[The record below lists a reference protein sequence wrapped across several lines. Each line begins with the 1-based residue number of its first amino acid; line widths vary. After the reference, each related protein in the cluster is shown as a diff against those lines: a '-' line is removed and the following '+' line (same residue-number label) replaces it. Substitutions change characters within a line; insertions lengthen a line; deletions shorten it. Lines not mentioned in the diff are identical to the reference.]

1 MHAPLTSDAR
11 ADVVVVGAGVTG
23 CSAAW
28 HLARSGARVTLL
40 EARDVA
46 SGASGRNGGFLLAGL
61 AHRPVQLGA
70 IVGERR
76 AAELYDATA
85 VARERMYEVAAS
97 IGADSYV
104 ERTGSLRLAVDAAE
118 LDELQQE
125 ATLLEEMG
133 SVRVQRL
140 DAHEL
145 PVRLVGSFLGGL
157 RFADDG
163 RLVPAAWVRALGDA
177 AADAGAALHEQSPVV
192 AIEDD
197 DDGVVVRTQ
206 SGHEVRAEH
215 VIVATEAWLSGIVP
229 ELVGHVLP
237 YRSQVLAAQPLVDGA
252 ALGSGSARLLDH
264 VTWSRRGWDYAQQT
278 ADGTLVVGGEQV
290 EDVELLRSWEEA
302 PVDGD
307 QRWIE
312 SWIRRVLQVE
322 PDVVD
327 RWAGVLSQTPDGFP
341 YVGALP
347 GRSRVHV
354 CGGWGGAGNVLGFAC
369 GGLVASRVLGLEAH
383 VPEEFDAA
391 RISER
396 AR

>member
-1 MHAPLTSDAR
+1 
-11 ADVVVVGAGVTG
+11 VVGAGVTG

-28 HLARSGARVTLL
+28 HLARAGARVLLL

-61 AHRPVQLGA
+61 AHRPTQLAG
-70 IVGERR
+70 IVGVRR

-97 IGADSYV
+97 IGAAPFV

-118 LDELQQE
+118 LDELQHE

-133 SVRVQRL
+133 TVRVQRL

-145 PVRLVGSFLGGL
+145 PSNLVGSFLGGL
-157 RFADDG
+157 RFLDDG

-177 AADAGAALHEQSPVV
+177 AVDAGAVLHEHSPVV

-197 DDGVVVRTQ
+197 ADGIVVRTQ
-206 SGHEVRAEH
+206 AGHEVRAEH
-215 VIVATEAWLSGIVP
+215 AIVATEAWLSGLVP
-229 ELVGHVLP
+229 ELTGRVLP
-237 YRSQVLAAQPLVDGA
+237 YRSQVLAATPKLDGSPLEAGA
-252 ALGSGSARLLDH
+252 ARLLDH
-264 VTWSRRGWDYAQQT
+264 VTWSRRGWDYAQQA

-290 EDVELLRSWEEA
+290 EDVELLRSWDEA
-302 PVDGD
+302 TVDAD
-307 QRWIE
+307 QQWIE
-312 SWIRRVLQVE
+312 SWVRRVLQVE
-322 PDVVD
+322 PDVVE

-347 GRSRVHV
+347 GRSRVHA

-369 GGLVASRVLGLEAH
+369 GGLVASHLLG
-383 VPEEFDAA
+383 VVTVIPDEFDAT
-391 RISER
+391 RILRGS
-396 AR
+396 